1 MSAGRSVLVE
11 IYVRMSG
18 YAGKSGKARPLLYP
32 HPLPGAKDLSEKAS
46 VGSEPR
52 FPVGVG
58 HSGPHWESGKAGH
71 LLRAR
76 HADMVLM

>member
-18 YAGKSGKARPLLYP
+18 YAGKSGKARPLLCP

-46 VGSEPR
+46 G
-52 FPVGVG
+52 
-58 HSGPHWESGKAGH
+58 
-71 LLRAR
+71 LRAPVSCWCGPQWATLGVR
-76 HADMVLM
+76 QGWTPASCQRADMVLM